1 MFGSAGFLFAPS
13 VQDLTK
19 RDLNL
24 TYIIQELNQNLPW
37 SASPFGCN
45 QKTSGSQTYHIQLS

>member
-37 SASPFGCN
+37 SASPFWMQSKN
-45 QKTSGSQTYHIQLS
+45 QR